1 MSPRQEHAVTITA
14 REQAELLPIEPDARP
29 LGPREVTG
37 RTLASLISAGTEIA
51 GAYQGTGFPCVPGYA
66 AVFEVEAV
74 GSEVGDLGVGERAF
88 CMGPHR
94 SYQRVA
100 REQALSVPD
109 TLPPEQA
116 VFARMMSVSM
126 STLTTTTARPPA
138 PVLVTGLGLVG
149 HLAAK
154 IFASCGYPVTAC
166 DPSVSRRQVAEQ
178 SGIRRVLPAVPLDEA
193 GFAGEVALA
202 LECSGHEQGALDGCR
217 VVRKRGE
224 VVLIGAPW
232 QRRTDLFAHELLH
245 AVFHRYVTLRS
256 GWEWEL
262 PLHPTEFRHGS
273 IYGNVAAALQWLAEG
288 RVEVAGLYERV
299 PPGEAQRAY
308 QNLMHQRLPKLA
320 VVFDWSAGAAG

>member
-1 MSPRQEHAVTITA
+1 
-14 REQAELLPIEPDARP
+14 
-29 LGPREVTG
+29 
-37 RTLASLISAGTEIA
+37 
-51 GAYQGTGFPCVPGYA
+51 
-66 AVFEVEAV
+66 V

>member
-1 MSPRQEHAVTITA
+1 MSPGQETAITITA
-14 REQAELLPIEPDARP
+14 REQAELLPIERDARP

-37 RTLASLISAGTEIA
+37 RTLASLVSAGTELA
-51 GAYQGTGFPCVPGYA
+51 GAYQGSSFPAWPGYA

-74 GSEVGDLGVGERAF
+74 GSEVADLRVGERAF

-94 SYQRVA
+94 SYQRLA
-100 REQALSVPD
+100 REGALPVPD
-109 TLPPEQA
+109 GLAPEQA

-154 IFASCGYPVTAC
+154 IFASCGYEVTAC
-166 DPSVSRRQVAEQ
+166 DPSASRRQMAEA
-178 SGIRRVLPAVPLDEA
+178 SGLRRVLAAVPLEEP
-193 GFAGEVALA
+193 GFSGEVALA

-232 QRRTDLFAHELLH
+232 QRRTELFAHELLH

-262 PLHPTEFRHGS
+262 PLHPTEFRPGS
-273 IYGNVAAALQWLAEG
+273 IYGSLAAALRWLAEG
-288 RVEVAGLYERV
+288 RVPVAGLYERL

-308 QNLMHQRLPKLA
+308 QDLMHQRLPRLA
-320 VVFDWSAGAAG
+320 VVFDWSGSAPG